1 MSPQAALAAE
11 GARYQRPA
19 RLPRAAEAP
28 APSEAAAPKA
38 TSPLL
43 LALFLF
49 VLLLP
54 LNFSLGGLSLTPI
67 RVMLLLAFVPLLVR
81 WLSGAA
87 GRVTTGDVLIA
98 LHCLWVALALIVLHG
113 TERIPY
119 AGITVIEIFG
129 SYLLGR
135 LLVRNATDYRLFFR
149 NFLVALVILAP
160 FVAVE
165 MVTSKLVL
173 SQILDK
179 LADTHPKLQ
188 TERRQDAHG
197 LLPRP
202 GGARAPD
209 PLGGV
214 LLDGDRQ
221 RLLHPPG
228 EVLPERR
235 AHRLR
240 DRHDLHQPVLG
251 AAPRR
256 GGPDRHHRLGL
267 DHPQRLVGADRPGG
281 ARLRGGRPHLEPHA
295 RAGADHLSH
304 LQLGIGLL
312 AAAHLHLRQRRG
324 LAPPALRHRAERLGS
339 APTGWAPPRSTTSGS

>member
-1 MSPQAALAAE
+1 MSPAGRPGRRRRPLPAA
-11 GARYQRPA
+11 GAP
-19 RLPRAAEAP
+19 PRAAEAP
-28 APSEAAAPKA
+28 ARAEAAAPKA
-38 TSPLL
+38 TAPLL

-54 LNFSLGGLSLTPI
+54 LNFSLGGLGLTPI

-81 WLSGAA
+81 WLTGAA

-98 LHCLWVALALIVLHG
+98 LHCLWVALALVVVHG
-113 TERIPY
+113 PDRIPF
-119 AGITVIEIFG
+119 AGITIIEIFG

-135 LLVRNATDYRLFFR
+135 LLVRNATDYRLLFR
-149 NFLVALVILAP
+149 NFLIALVILAP

-165 MVTSKLVL
+165 MVTSRARHQRDPATA
-173 SQILDK
+173 S
-179 LADTHPKLQ
+179 
-188 TERRQDAHG
+188 
-197 LLPRP
+197 PRP
-202 GGARAPD
+202 IPSSRPAPDQMRMGFYRAQAVSRAPD

-221 RLLHPPG
+221 RLLHLPG
-228 EVLPERR
+228 EVLPKRR
-235 AHRLR
+235 SHRLR

-295 RAGADHLSH
+295 GAGADHLSH
-304 LQLGIGLL
+304 LQLG
-312 AAAHLHLRQRRG
+312 
-324 LAPPALRHRAERLGS
+324 HR
-339 APTGWAPPRSTTSGS
+339 PTGGCTSSPTAAPRSGATRSSASG